1 MVASVVSY
9 SGNKKLFR
17 KDFKT
22 KSSQKY
28 FKLIMFKLRMYDIV
42 E

>member
-1 MVASVVSY
+1 MAASVVSY
-9 SGNKKLFR
+9 FGQKNVFR

-28 FKLIMFKLRMYDIV
+28 FKLRRFKLRMYDIV
-42 E
+42 